1 MGRLH
6 NHPGQSKLKTAKI
19 ENVTMGA
26 AMGVQRIIT
35 GLIAVLIAGCAGIPK
50 GVEPVG
56 GFELERYLG
65 RWYEIA
71 RLDHSFERG
80 LTDVTAEYSLRED
93 GGVRVVNRGYHPR
106 KDVWKEVEGRAY
118 FVQGPDVGRLKV
130 SFFGPFYGGYNILE
144 LDRKEYGYA
153 LVAGPTRSYLWILAR
168 EPRLDEALI
177 RRLTD
182 RAAQLGFPVDE
193 LIFVEHGTDN
203 AKGQ

>member
-1 MGRLH
+1 MRLR
-6 NHPGQSKLKTAKI
+6 NLIPGLA
-19 ENVTMGA
+19 
-26 AMGVQRIIT
+26 
-35 GLIAVLIAGCAGIPK
+35 LLVLSGCAGIPK

-56 GFELERYLG
+56 GFQLEQYLG

-80 LTDVTAEYSLRED
+80 LIKVTAEYSLRED
-93 GGVRVVNRGYHPR
+93 GGVRVVNRGYDPQ
-106 KDVWKEVEGRAY
+106 KNIWKQAEGRAY
-118 FVQGPDVGRLKV
+118 FVAGPDVGRLKV

-144 LDRKEYGYA
+144 LDQKDYGYA

-168 EPRLDEALI
+168 ESRLDETVV

-182 RAAQLGFPVDE
+182 RAAQMGFPVDE
-193 LIFVEHGTDN
+193 LIFVEHTTDN